1 MATVEKRRMCPNCRA
16 FITTDD
22 KVCPYCDMKVG
33 PRAVERRVSA
43 DVGFISS
50 ARFTT
55 VIILLINAGLFAAT
69 VLLSLRAT
77 GGSDVMSVHPEVLR
91 FFGAKSVPD
100 MILYGEWWRLI
111 TAGFLHG
118 GVIHIL
124 MNSWVIFD
132 LGATVEEFYGTSRYL
147 VLYFVSTVAG
157 FIASSWWSPAS
168 LSIGASAAL
177 FGLIGAMIAF
187 GMRSGSSIGSALRT
201 HYTQWAIYGLLM
213 GLLPFLLIDNAAHI
227 GGLVAGFA
235 IGYIAG
241 TPGLQRTWA
250 DKAWKAAAAFCVLL
264 TLAAFAL
271 MLRRFASAG

>member
-1 MATVEKRRMCPNCRA
+1 
-16 FITTDD
+16 
-22 KVCPYCDMKVG
+22 MKVG
-33 PRAVERRVSA
+33 PRTAERRVTS
-43 DVGFISS
+43 DGGFLSS

-55 VIILLINAGLFAAT
+55 VVILLINAGLYVASA
-69 VLLSLRAT
+69 LLSIRAT

-100 MILYGEWWRLI
+100 MYLNGEWWRLI

-132 LGATVEEFYGTSRYL
+132 LGATVEECYGTSRYL

-157 FIASSWWSPAS
+157 FIASTWWSPA

-187 GMRSGSSIGSALRT
+187 GMRAGSAIGSALRA

-213 GLLPFLLIDNAAHI
+213 GLLPFLLVDNAAHI
-227 GGLVAGFA
+227 GGLAAGFA
-235 IGYIAG
+235 TGYIAG
-241 TPGLQRTWA
+241 TPGLQTTWA
-250 DKAWKAAAAFCVLL
+250 DKAWKAAAALCVVL
-264 TLAAFAL
+264 TLAAFAV
-271 MLRRFASAG
+271 MVRRFASAG